1 MTPRSPRITRVSIA
15 IAGVGSGP
23 NSITSMPMER
33 KPEVSAVSS
42 M

>member
-1 MTPRSPRITRVSIA
+1 MSARIDWVSIA

-23 NSITSMPMER
+23 VITTSMPTLVN
-33 KPEVSAVSS
+33 PATNADSS